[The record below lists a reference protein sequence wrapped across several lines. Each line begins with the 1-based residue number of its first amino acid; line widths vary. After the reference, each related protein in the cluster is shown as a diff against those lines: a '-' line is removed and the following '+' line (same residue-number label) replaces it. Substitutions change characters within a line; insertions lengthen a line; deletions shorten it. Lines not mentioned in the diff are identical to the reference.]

1 MSKLLI
7 SVPAPLYGFAS
18 NRMDVFWKA
27 SDGSLM
33 DTWWNG
39 SAWVESQLSAQPMGS
54 APAPLH
60 GFANNRMDVL
70 NKTLRWTRPTLAAG
84 CIDHSGCNDLRQSLS
99 CGILVAAV

>member
-7 SVPAPLYGFAS
+7 SVPAPLYGFAN

-60 GFANNRMDVL
+60 GFANSRMDVFW
-70 NKTLRWTRPTLAAG
+70 KAPGIQLRMVSPESRRLQKRWMEGAQR
-84 CIDHSGCNDLRQSLS
+84 S
-99 CGILVAAV
+99 